1 MLLQDIRNFESL
13 QSCLKTNGGPGC
25 GGGVGDIPLGKILPN
40 GQEDCS
46 WMRSDPV
53 MDEPWF
59 KCKNSNF
66 EIVLEV

>member
-1 MLLQDIRNFESL
+1 
-13 QSCLKTNGGPGC
+13 
-25 GGGVGDIPLGKILPN
+25 VGDIALGKMLPN